1 MINIDRVYQTVLALA
16 DKEQRGYIT
25 PQEFNLLANQAQLE
39 VFEQYFYDKNKINK
53 LPANQTQYSDSEK
66 ILNEKI
72 QIFEVG
78 PVNVA
83 SSTGSV
89 FPYPSDVW
97 RLGTVI
103 HSPDGY
109 PDGVVIQEV
118 DPSELFD
125 YSSSLL
131 TRPNLLRPAFVRKF
145 NEITVYPATIT
156 GKVSITY
163 VRTPSAVKWGYV
175 VMEGKALYDS
185 SVGKTTHFEL
195 HHSDQSELVYKIL
208 KLAGFTIQKEQLVA
222 GASQLEA
229 GQINQEKSR
238 I

>member
-1 MINIDRVYQTVLALA
+1 MINIDEVYQTVLALA

-78 PVNVA
+78 PVNVVN
-83 SSTGSV
+83 SIGSV
-89 FPYPSDVW
+89 FPYPPDVW

-103 HSPDGY
+103 YSPGGY

-118 DPSELFD
+118 DPSELSD
-125 YSSSLL
+125 YNSSLL
-131 TRPNLLRPAFVRKF
+131 TRPNLLRPAFVRRF
-145 NEITVYPATIT
+145 NEITVYPTTIT
-156 GKVSITY
+156 GKVLITY
-163 VRTPSAVKWGYV
+163 VRIPSAVGWGYV

-185 SVGKTTHFEL
+185 STGKTTHFEL